1 MQSVYPQTITEAY
14 CIDRPQQRNRNSQL
28 KFNLLMSYGATEPC
42 PNKAPTPPKANAKN
56 NKVNSEIRPYPL
68 DGT

>member
-1 MQSVYPQTITEAY
+1 M
-14 CIDRPQQRNRNSQL
+14 
-28 KFNLLMSYGATEPC
+28 

-68 DGT
+68 MAHNLSYPIHTKYDEIPDTYSYPKLCITHIPKPCIPYL